1 MDGDGDKSWGGWD
14 GKRRRDSDGKEKKER
29 RKVGWEGIK
38 EGESSG

>member
-14 GKRRRDSDGKEKKER
+14 GKRRRDSDGKKKER